1 MSAAL
6 ALIAHDLKNALG
18 VLEAE
23 LGAMAEAPTPEQAQ
37 SALLHCG
44 ELRREFVQF
53 LTLYG
58 AETDGL
64 RALCEDD
71 APLDVLQA
79 LQRAWQVRLTRSG
92 TELQIHIE
100 HAERAPAYW
109 YFDRRIVQLALDA
122 AVHNATRFARTHIAL
137 STCVQDAE
145 TGKELVWQIRDDGPG
160 LNADDACDH
169 STGLGTSLCEAVARA
184 HALGARHGQVSLRPG
199 EQGGALFEMR
209 LP

>member
-23 LGAMAEAPTPEQAQ
+23 LSAMAEAPTSELAQ
-37 SALLHCG
+37 NAHLHCG
-44 ELRREFVQF
+44 DLRREFVQF

-58 AETDGL
+58 AETEGL
-64 RALCEDD
+64 RALCEDES
-71 APLDVLQA
+71 PLDLMQA
-79 LQRAWQVRLTRSG
+79 LQRAWQVRLARSG
-92 TELQIHIE
+92 SKLQVHIE
-100 HAERAPAYW
+100 RPEEAPDFW

-122 AVHNATRFARTHIAL
+122 AVHNATRFARTHITL
-137 STCVQDAE
+137 SARVQEAAV
-145 TGKELVWQIRDDGPG
+145 GKDLVWQIRDDGPG
-160 LNADDACDH
+160 LSADSVCSHA
-169 STGLGTSLCEAVARA
+169 TGLGTSLCEAVAQA
-184 HALGARHGQVSLRPG
+184 HALGPRHGLVSLRPA